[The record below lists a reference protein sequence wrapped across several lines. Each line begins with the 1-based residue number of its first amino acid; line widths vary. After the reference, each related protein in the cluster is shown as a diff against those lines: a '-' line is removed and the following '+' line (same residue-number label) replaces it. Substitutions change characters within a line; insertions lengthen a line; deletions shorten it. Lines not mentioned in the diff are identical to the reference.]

1 MVVMGRD
8 HASSHEPLP
17 GLIGDAAAASSVETA
32 AAIEAAADINDDPQV
47 AQVLDHAAMAAD
59 ETVSRV
65 SWIQRVL
72 HRVSPRSE

>member
-8 HASSHEPLP
+8 NASSHDSLP
-17 GLIGDAAAASSVETA
+17 TMIGDAAAASSVETA
-32 AAIEAAADINDDPQV
+32 AAIDAAADINEDPQV

-65 SWIQRVL
+65 SRIQRFL
-72 HRVSPRSE
+72 RRVIPRSD